1 MSYFDSAYIAKFYL
15 EEPDSGA
22 VCRLAESLGRVH
34 CVAIGRVEVASAFHR
49 KLQEGALTGP
59 SFRAVMAQFS
69 WDSAHGL
76 WTWIPVTSRLIEA
89 ATRAMEGLSRSVALR
104 SADALHLA
112 CAQQQGLRDVYTGD
126 RHMTAAA
133 PYFRVTAIAVQITR

>member
-15 EEPDSGA
+15 EEPESDA

-49 KLQEGALTGP
+49 KLREGGLGDA
-59 SFRAVMAQFS
+59 SFRAVTAQFTS
-69 WDSAHGL
+69 DCAHGV
-76 WTWIPVTSRLIEA
+76 WAWIPVTSRLIEL
-89 ATRAMEGLSRSVALR
+89 ATRAMGGLPKSISLR

-112 CAQQQGLRDVYTGD
+112 CAREHGLRDVYTSD
-126 RHMTAAA
+126 RHMSAAA
-133 PYFRVTAIAVQITR
+133 PHFHVRAIAVGTR

>member
-15 EEPDSGA
+15 EEPDSDA

-49 KLQEGALTGP
+49 KLREGALGDT
-59 SFRAVMAQFS
+59 SFRAVTAQFAR
-69 WDSAHGL
+69 DCAHSV
-76 WTWIPVTSRLIEA
+76 WTWIPVTSHLIEVT
-89 ATRAMEGLSRSVALR
+89 TRAIEGLPKAIFLR

-112 CAQQQGLRDVYTGD
+112 CAREHGLRDVYTND
-126 RHMTAAA
+126 RHMIAAA
-133 PYFRVTAIAVQITR
+133 PHFRVSAIAVGTR